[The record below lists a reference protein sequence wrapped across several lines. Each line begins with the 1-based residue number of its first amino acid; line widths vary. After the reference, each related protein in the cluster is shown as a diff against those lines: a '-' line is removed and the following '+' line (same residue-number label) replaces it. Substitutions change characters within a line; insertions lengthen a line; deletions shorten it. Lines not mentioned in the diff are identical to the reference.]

1 MKNSHILTHY
11 DEALEHVSNLVL
23 SLGKGVL
30 ENLDLIYTLIDR
42 KDKKWGN
49 RVIAG
54 MEDLLA
60 MQKSIRAACYDI
72 LVRFHPVAG
81 DLRLVI
87 GLARC
92 SEKLEESVLQ
102 LGTLARRGKI
112 ISGQKKGDNA
122 ALLQLIRMVC
132 TAMRDALTSLE
143 YKDKVQAK
151 TVKKGDKAIDKFHRQ
166 LIQDV
171 ITNGGESFELPLDVD
186 RIFFIRAVERIGD
199 DAKGISNAVCF
210 M

>member
-11 DEALEHVSNLVL
+11 DEALEHVSKLVL
-23 SLGKGVL
+23 SLGKEVL
-30 ENLDLIYTLIDR
+30 ENLDFIRVLIDR

-54 MEDLLA
+54 MENLLA
-60 MQKSIRAACYDI
+60 TPKSIRTACYDI

-87 GLARC
+87 SLARC
-92 SEKLEESVLQ
+92 AEKLEESVLQ

-112 ISGQKKGDNA
+112 ITEQKTGDNR
-122 ALLQLIRMVC
+122 ALLELIGMVR
-132 TAMRDALTSLE
+132 TAMNDALLSLE
-143 YKDKVQAK
+143 NRDKILAK
-151 TVKKGDKAIDKFHRQ
+151 SVKKGDKTIDKFHRQ
-166 LIQDV
+166 LIEDV
-171 ITNGGESFELPLDVD
+171 ITNGGVLFEPPLDVD